1 MKNPI
6 MLLPFPR
13 NKVDNEIKIPFL
25 IVGLGNPGAEFR
37 HNRHNVGFMLIDC
50 LVDRLGESFSRLE
63 SNSLLTKA
71 KYQGKRL
78 LLAKPQTFMNLS
90 GQAVSRLMKYYKIPL
105 ESLLIV
111 YDDVDLP
118 LESIRIRPNGGAGG
132 HKGVASIIERLGTNE
147 FPRLRLGIGRPP
159 GRKNAAAHVLQ
170 NFTKEENVFLE
181 VTLERAVDAVLV
193 FVSAGLETAMNKY
206 NETVL

>member
-1 MKNPI
+1 MKNLI
-6 MLLPFPR
+6 MFLPFLR
-13 NKVDNEIKIPFL
+13 NNVDNERKLPFL
-25 IVGLGNPGAEFR
+25 IVGLGNPGAEFS
-37 HNRHNVGFMLIDC
+37 HNRHNVGFMLLDC
-50 LVDRLGESFSRLE
+50 LADRLGESFSRLE

-71 KYQGKRL
+71 KYQNKRL

-90 GQAVSRLMKYYKIPL
+90 GQAVSRLVKYYKIPL

-132 HKGVASIIERLGTNE
+132 HKGVASIIERLGTKE
-147 FPRLRLGIGRPP
+147 FPRLRLGIGRPS

-170 NFTKEENVFLE
+170 NFTKEENEFLE
-181 VTLERAVDAVLV
+181 VTLKRAVDAVLL

>member
-1 MKNPI
+1 
-6 MLLPFPR
+6 MLLPFLR
-13 NKVDNEIKIPFL
+13 NKVDNERELPFL

-37 HNRHNVGFMLIDC
+37 HNRHNVGFLLLDC
-50 LVDRLGESFSRLE
+50 LADRLGESFSRIE
-63 SNSLLTKA
+63 SSSLLTKA
-71 KYQGKRL
+71 KYQDKRL

-90 GQAVSRLMKYYKIPL
+90 GQAVSRLVKYYKIPL

-118 LESIRIRPNGGAGG
+118 LESIRIRPNGGPGG
-132 HKGVASIIERLGTNE
+132 HKGIASIIEHLGTNK

-170 NFTKEENVFLE
+170 DFTEEENEFLE

>member
-1 MKNPI
+1 MKNLI
-6 MLLPFPR
+6 MFLPFLR
-13 NKVDNEIKIPFL
+13 NNVDNERKPPFL
-25 IVGLGNPGAEFR
+25 IVGLGNPGAEFS
-37 HNRHNVGFMLIDC
+37 HNRHNVGFMLLDC

-71 KYQGKRL
+71 KYQDKRL

-90 GQAVSRLMKYYKIPL
+90 GQAVSRLVKYYKIPL

-147 FPRLRLGIGRPP
+147 FPRLRLGIGRPS

-193 FVSAGLETAMNKY
+193 FVSAGLEIAMNKY

>member
-6 MLLPFPR
+6 MLLPFLR
-13 NKVDNEIKIPFL
+13 NKVDDEMKPPFL
-25 IVGLGNPGAEFR
+25 IIGLGNPGAEFR
-37 HNRHNVGFMLIDC
+37 YNRHNIGFMLLDC
-50 LVDRLGESFSRLE
+50 LASRLGESFSRIE
-63 SNSLLTKA
+63 SNSLLAKT
-71 KYQGKRL
+71 KYQDKRL

-90 GQAVSRLMKYYKIPL
+90 GQAVGRLVKYYQITL

-118 LESIRIRPNGGAGG
+118 LESMRIRPNGGSGG

-159 GRKNAAAHVLQ
+159 GRKNAAAYVLQ
-170 NFTKEENVFLE
+170 NITKEEKEFLE

>member
-1 MKNPI
+1 MKNLI
-6 MLLPFPR
+6 MFLPFLR
-13 NKVDNEIKIPFL
+13 NNVDNERKLPFL

-37 HNRHNVGFMLIDC
+37 HNRHNVGFMLLDC
-50 LVDRLGESFSRLE
+50 LADRLGESFSRLE

-71 KYQGKRL
+71 KFQDKRL

-90 GQAVSRLMKYYKIPL
+90 GQAVSRLVKYYKIPL

-132 HKGVASIIERLGTNE
+132 HKGIASIIKRLGTNE
-147 FPRLRLGIGRPP
+147 FPRLRLGIGRPS

-181 VTLERAVDAVLV
+181 ETLERAVDAVLV
-193 FVSAGLETAMNKY
+193 FVSASLEAAMNKF

>member
-1 MKNPI
+1 MKSRI
-6 MLLPFPR
+6 MLLPFLR
-13 NKVDNEIKIPFL
+13 NKVDNERKLPFL

-37 HNRHNVGFMLIDC
+37 YNRHNVGFMLLDC
-50 LVDRLGESFSRLE
+50 LADRLGESFSRIE

-71 KYQGKRL
+71 KYQDKRL
-78 LLAKPQTFMNLS
+78 LLAKPQNFMNLS
-90 GQAVSRLMKYYKIPL
+90 GQAVFRLVKYYKIPL
-105 ESLLIV
+105 KSLLIV

-132 HKGVASIIERLGTNE
+132 HKGVASIIEHLGTNE

-159 GRKNAAAHVLQ
+159 GRKNAAAYVLQ
-170 NFTKEENVFLE
+170 DFIEEENEFIE

-206 NETVL
+206 NETIL

>member
-1 MKNPI
+1 MKNLI
-6 MLLPFPR
+6 MFLPFLR
-13 NKVDNEIKIPFL
+13 NNVDNERKLPYL
-25 IVGLGNPGAEFR
+25 IVGLGNPGAEFS
-37 HNRHNVGFMLIDC
+37 HNRHNVGFMLLDC
-50 LVDRLGESFSRLE
+50 LADRLGESFSRLE

-71 KYQGKRL
+71 KYQDKRL

-90 GQAVSRLMKYYKIPL
+90 GQAVSRLVKYYKIPL

-132 HKGVASIIERLGTNE
+132 HKGVASIIERLGTKE
-147 FPRLRLGIGRPP
+147 FPRLRLGIGRPS

-170 NFTKEENVFLE
+170 NFTKEENEFLE
-181 VTLERAVDAVLV
+181 VTLKRAVDAVLL

>member
-1 MKNPI
+1 
-6 MLLPFPR
+6 MLLPFLR
-13 NKVDNEIKIPFL
+13 NKVDNERELPFL

-37 HNRHNVGFMLIDC
+37 HNRHNVGFMLLDY
-50 LVDRLGESFSRLE
+50 LADRLGESFLRIEL
-63 SNSLLTKA
+63 NSLLTKA
-71 KYQGKRL
+71 KYQDKRL

-90 GQAVSRLMKYYKIPL
+90 GQAVGRLVKYYKIPL

-118 LESIRIRPNGGAGG
+118 LESIRIRPNGGSGG
-132 HKGVASIIERLGTNE
+132 HKGVASIIEHLGTNE
-147 FPRLRLGIGRPP
+147 FPRLRLGIGRPT
-159 GRKNAAAHVLQ
+159 GQKNAAAHVLQ
-170 NFTKEENVFLE
+170 DFNKEENEFLE

-206 NETVL
+206 NITVL

>member
-1 MKNPI
+1 MKNHI
-6 MLLPFPR
+6 MLLPFLQ
-13 NKVDNEIKIPFL
+13 NKVDNERKLPFL

-37 HNRHNVGFMLIDC
+37 HNRHNVGFLLLDC
-50 LVDRLGESFSRLE
+50 LADRLGESFSRIE

-71 KYQGKRL
+71 KYQDKRL

-90 GQAVSRLMKYYKIPL
+90 GQAIGRLVKYYKIPL

-118 LESIRIRPNGGAGG
+118 LESIRIRPNGGSGG
-132 HKGVASIIERLGTNE
+132 HKGVASIIERLGTND

-170 NFTKEENVFLE
+170 NFTKEENEFLE
-181 VTLERAVDAVLV
+181 VTLERAVDSVLV

-206 NETVL
+206 NESVL

>member
-1 MKNPI
+1 MKNLI
-6 MLLPFPR
+6 MFLPFLR
-13 NKVDNEIKIPFL
+13 NNVDNERKLPFL
-25 IVGLGNPGAEFR
+25 IVGLGNPGAEFS
-37 HNRHNVGFMLIDC
+37 HNRHNVGFMLLDC
-50 LVDRLGESFSRLE
+50 LADRLGESFSRLE

-71 KYQGKRL
+71 KYQNKRL
-78 LLAKPQTFMNLS
+78 LLAKPQTFINLS
-90 GQAVSRLMKYYKIPL
+90 GQAVSRLVKYYKIPL

-132 HKGVASIIERLGTNE
+132 HKGVASIIERLGTKE
-147 FPRLRLGIGRPP
+147 FPRLRLGIGRPS

-170 NFTKEENVFLE
+170 NFTKEENEFLE
-181 VTLERAVDAVLV
+181 VTLKRAVDAVLL

>member
-1 MKNPI
+1 MKNLI
-6 MLLPFPR
+6 MFLPFLR
-13 NKVDNEIKIPFL
+13 NNVDNERKLPFL
-25 IVGLGNPGAEFR
+25 IVGLGNPGAEFS
-37 HNRHNVGFMLIDC
+37 HNRHNVGFMLLDC
-50 LVDRLGESFSRLE
+50 LADRLGESFSRLE

-71 KYQGKRL
+71 KYQDKRL

-90 GQAVSRLMKYYKIPL
+90 GQAVSRLVKYYKIPL

-193 FVSAGLETAMNKY
+193 FVSAGLEASMNKY

>member
-1 MKNPI
+1 MKNLI
-6 MLLPFPR
+6 MFLPFLR
-13 NKVDNEIKIPFL
+13 NNVDNERKLPLL

-37 HNRHNVGFMLIDC
+37 HNRHNVGFMLLDC
-50 LVDRLGESFSRLE
+50 LADRLGESFSRLE

-71 KYQGKRL
+71 KYQDKRL

-90 GQAVSRLMKYYKIPL
+90 GQAVSRLVKYYKIPR

-193 FVSAGLETAMNKY
+193 FVSAGLEAAMNKY
-206 NETVL
+206 NETAL

>member
-6 MLLPFPR
+6 MLLPFLR
-13 NKVDNEIKIPFL
+13 NKVDNESKFPFL

-37 HNRHNVGFMLIDC
+37 QNRHNIGFMLLDC
-50 LVDRLGESFSRLE
+50 LADHLGESFSRLE

-71 KYQGKRL
+71 KYQDKRL

-90 GQAVSRLMKYYKIPL
+90 GQAVSRLVKYYKIPL

-170 NFTKEENVFLE
+170 DFTKEENVFLE
-181 VTLERAVDAVLV
+181 VTLERAVEAVLV

>member
-1 MKNPI
+1 MKNLI
-6 MLLPFPR
+6 IFLPFLR
-13 NKVDNEIKIPFL
+13 NKVDNESKLPFL
-25 IVGLGNPGAEFR
+25 IAGLGNPGAEFR
-37 HNRHNVGFMLIDC
+37 HNRHNVGFMLLDC
-50 LVDRLGESFSRLE
+50 LADRLGESFSRLE

-71 KYQGKRL
+71 KYQDKRL

-90 GQAVSRLMKYYKIPL
+90 GQAVSRLVKYYKIPL
-105 ESLLIV
+105 ESLLII

-147 FPRLRLGIGRPP
+147 FPRLRLGIGRPS

>member
-1 MKNPI
+1 MKNLI
-6 MLLPFPR
+6 MFLPFLR
-13 NKVDNEIKIPFL
+13 NNVDNERKLPLL

-37 HNRHNVGFMLIDC
+37 HNRHNVGFMLLDC
-50 LVDRLGESFSRLE
+50 LADRLGESFSRLE

-71 KYQGKRL
+71 KYQDKRL

-90 GQAVSRLMKYYKIPL
+90 GQAVSRLVKYYKIPR

-132 HKGVASIIERLGTNE
+132 HKGVTSIIERLGTNE

>member
-1 MKNPI
+1 MKNLI
-6 MLLPFPR
+6 MFLPFLR
-13 NKVDNEIKIPFL
+13 NNVDNERKLPFL
-25 IVGLGNPGAEFR
+25 IVGLGNPGAEFS
-37 HNRHNVGFMLIDC
+37 HNRHNVGFMLLDC
-50 LVDRLGESFSRLE
+50 LADRLGESFSRLE

-71 KYQGKRL
+71 KYQDKRL

-90 GQAVSRLMKYYKIPL
+90 GQAVSRLVKYYKIPL

-132 HKGVASIIERLGTNE
+132 HKGVASIIERLGTKE
-147 FPRLRLGIGRPP
+147 FPRLRLGIGRPS

-170 NFTKEENVFLE
+170 NFTKEENEFLE
-181 VTLERAVDAVLV
+181 VTLKRAVDAVLL

>member
-1 MKNPI
+1 
-6 MLLPFPR
+6 MLLPFLR
-13 NKVDNEIKIPFL
+13 NKVDNERELPFL

-37 HNRHNVGFMLIDC
+37 HNRHNVGFLLLDC
-50 LVDRLGESFSRLE
+50 LADRLGESFSRLE

-71 KYQGKRL
+71 KYQDKRL

-90 GQAVSRLMKYYKIPL
+90 GQAVSRLVKYYKIPL

-118 LESIRIRPNGGAGG
+118 LESIRIRPNGGPGG
-132 HKGVASIIERLGTNE
+132 HKGIASIIEHLGTNK

-170 NFTKEENVFLE
+170 DFTEEENEFLE

>member
-1 MKNPI
+1 MKNLI
-6 MLLPFPR
+6 MFLPFLR
-13 NKVDNEIKIPFL
+13 NNVDNERKPPFL

-37 HNRHNVGFMLIDC
+37 HNRHNVGFMLLDC

-71 KYQGKRL
+71 KYQDKRL

-90 GQAVSRLMKYYKIPL
+90 GQAVSRLVKYYKIPL

-147 FPRLRLGIGRPP
+147 FPRLRLGIGRPS

>member
-1 MKNPI
+1 MKNLI
-6 MLLPFPR
+6 MFLPFLR
-13 NKVDNEIKIPFL
+13 NNVDNERKLPFL
-25 IVGLGNPGAEFR
+25 IVGLGNPGAEFS
-37 HNRHNVGFMLIDC
+37 HNRHNVGFMLLDC
-50 LVDRLGESFSRLE
+50 LADRLGESFSRLE

-71 KYQGKRL
+71 KYQDKRL

-90 GQAVSRLMKYYKIPL
+90 GQAVSRLVKYYKIPL
-105 ESLLIV
+105 ESLLII

-147 FPRLRLGIGRPP
+147 FPRLRLGIGRPS

-206 NETVL
+206 NETIL

>member
-1 MKNPI
+1 MRNRI
-6 MLLPFPR
+6 MLLPFLR
-13 NKVDNEIKIPFL
+13 NKVDNERELPFL

-37 HNRHNVGFMLIDC
+37 HNRHNVGFMLLDY
-50 LVDRLGESFSRLE
+50 LADRLGESFLRIEL
-63 SNSLLTKA
+63 NSLLTKA
-71 KYQGKRL
+71 KYQDKRL

-90 GQAVSRLMKYYKIPL
+90 GQAVGRLVKYYKIPL

-118 LESIRIRPNGGAGG
+118 LESIRIRPNGGSGG
-132 HKGVASIIERLGTNE
+132 HKGVASIIEHLGTNE
-147 FPRLRLGIGRPP
+147 FPRLRLGIGRPT
-159 GRKNAAAHVLQ
+159 GQKNAAAHVLQ
-170 NFTKEENVFLE
+170 DFNKEENEFLE

-206 NETVL
+206 NITVL

>member
-1 MKNPI
+1 MRNHI
-6 MLLPFPR
+6 MLLPFLR
-13 NKVDNEIKIPFL
+13 NKVDNERELPFL

-37 HNRHNVGFMLIDC
+37 HNRHNVGFLLLDC
-50 LVDRLGESFSRLE
+50 LADRLGESFSRIE
-63 SNSLLTKA
+63 SSSLLTKA
-71 KYQGKRL
+71 KYQDKRL

-90 GQAVSRLMKYYKIPL
+90 GQAVSRLVKYYKIPL

-118 LESIRIRPNGGAGG
+118 LESIRIRPNGGPGG
-132 HKGVASIIERLGTNE
+132 HKGIASIIEHLGTNK

-170 NFTKEENVFLE
+170 DFTEEENEFLE

>member
-1 MKNPI
+1 
-6 MLLPFPR
+6 
-13 NKVDNEIKIPFL
+13 VQ
-25 IVGLGNPGAEFR
+25 
-37 HNRHNVGFMLIDC
+37 
-50 LVDRLGESFSRLE
+50 
-63 SNSLLTKA
+63 NSVTMD
-71 KYQGKRL
+71 KRL

-90 GQAVSRLMKYYKIPL
+90 GQAVSRLVKYYKIPL

-132 HKGVASIIERLGTNE
+132 HKGVASIIERLGTKE
-147 FPRLRLGIGRPP
+147 FPRLRLGIGRPS

-170 NFTKEENVFLE
+170 NFTKKENEFLE
-181 VTLERAVDAVLV
+181 VTLKRAVDAVLL

>member
-1 MKNPI
+1 MKNHI
-6 MLLPFPR
+6 MLLPFLR
-13 NKVDNEIKIPFL
+13 NKMDNERKLPFL

-37 HNRHNVGFMLIDC
+37 NNRHNVGFMLLDC
-50 LVDRLGESFSRLE
+50 LADHLGESFSRLE

-71 KYQGKRL
+71 KYQDKRL

-90 GQAVSRLMKYYKIPL
+90 GQAVGRLMEYYKIPL

-132 HKGVASIIERLGTNE
+132 HKGVASIIDRLGTNE

-170 NFTKEENVFLE
+170 NFSKEENEFLE

-206 NETVL
+206 NQTVL

>member
-1 MKNPI
+1 
-6 MLLPFPR
+6 MLLPFLR
-13 NKVDNEIKIPFL
+13 NKVDNARKLPFL

-37 HNRHNVGFMLIDC
+37 HNRHNVGFMLLDY
-50 LVDRLGESFSRLE
+50 LTNRLGESFSRIE

-71 KYQGKRL
+71 NYQDKRL

-90 GQAVSRLMKYYKIPL
+90 GQAVGRLVKYYKIPL

-118 LESIRIRPNGGAGG
+118 LESIRIRPNGGSGG
-132 HKGVASIIERLGTNE
+132 HNGVTSIIEHLGTNE

-159 GRKNAAAHVLQ
+159 GRKNATTYVLQ
-170 NFTKEENVFLE
+170 DFTKEENEFLE
-181 VTLERAVDAVLV
+181 VTLERAVDAVLL

>member
-1 MKNPI
+1 MKNLI
-6 MLLPFPR
+6 IFLPFLR
-13 NKVDNEIKIPFL
+13 NNVDNERKLPFL

-37 HNRHNVGFMLIDC
+37 HNRHNVGFLLLDC

-63 SNSLLTKA
+63 SNSFLTKA
-71 KYQGKRL
+71 KYQDKRL
-78 LLAKPQTFMNLS
+78 VLAKPQTFMNLS
-90 GQAVSRLMKYYKIPL
+90 GQAVGRLVKYYKIPL

-118 LESIRIRPNGGAGG
+118 LESIRIRPNGGSGG
-132 HKGVASIIERLGTNE
+132 HKGVASIIEHLGTNE
-147 FPRLRLGIGRPP
+147 FPRLRLGIGRPS

>member
-1 MKNPI
+1 MKNLI
-6 MLLPFPR
+6 MFLPFLR
-13 NKVDNEIKIPFL
+13 NNVDNERKPPFL

-37 HNRHNVGFMLIDC
+37 HNRHNVGFLLLDC
-50 LVDRLGESFSRLE
+50 LADRLGESFSRLE

-71 KYQGKRL
+71 KYQDKRL

-90 GQAVSRLMKYYKIPL
+90 GQAVSRLVKYYKIPL
-105 ESLLIV
+105 ESRLII

-147 FPRLRLGIGRPP
+147 FPRLRLGIGRPS
-159 GRKNAAAHVLQ
+159 GRKNAAVHVLQ

>member
-1 MKNPI
+1 MKNLI
-6 MLLPFPR
+6 MFLPFLR
-13 NKVDNEIKIPFL
+13 NNVDNERKLPFL
-25 IVGLGNPGAEFR
+25 IVGLGNPGAEFS
-37 HNRHNVGFMLIDC
+37 HNRHNVGFMLLDC
-50 LVDRLGESFSRLE
+50 LADRLGESFSRLE

-71 KYQGKRL
+71 KYQNKRL

-90 GQAVSRLMKYYKIPL
+90 GQAVSRLVKYYKIPL

-132 HKGVASIIERLGTNE
+132 HKGVASIIERLGTKE
-147 FPRLRLGIGRPP
+147 FPRLRLGIGRPS

-170 NFTKEENVFLE
+170 NFTKEENEFLE
-181 VTLERAVDAVLV
+181 VTLKRAVDAVLV

>member
-1 MKNPI
+1 MKNLI
-6 MLLPFPR
+6 MFLPFLR
-13 NKVDNEIKIPFL
+13 NNVDNERKLPFL

-37 HNRHNVGFMLIDC
+37 HNRHNVGFMLLDC
-50 LVDRLGESFSRLE
+50 LADRLGESFSRLE

-71 KYQGKRL
+71 KYQDKRL

-90 GQAVSRLMKYYKIPL
+90 GQAVSRLVKYYKIPL

-193 FVSAGLETAMNKY
+193 FVSAGLEAAMNKY

>member
-1 MKNPI
+1 MKNLI
-6 MLLPFPR
+6 MFLPFLR
-13 NKVDNEIKIPFL
+13 NNVDNERKLPFL
-25 IVGLGNPGAEFR
+25 IVGLGNPGAEFS
-37 HNRHNVGFMLIDC
+37 HNRHNVGFMLLDC
-50 LVDRLGESFSRLE
+50 LADRLGESFSRLE

-71 KYQGKRL
+71 KYQDKRL

-90 GQAVSRLMKYYKIPL
+90 GQAVSRLVKYYKIPL

-132 HKGVASIIERLGTNE
+132 HKGVASIIERLGTKV
-147 FPRLRLGIGRPP
+147 FPRLRLGIGRPS

-170 NFTKEENVFLE
+170 NFTKKENEFLE
-181 VTLERAVDAVLV
+181 VTLKRAVDAVLL

>member
-1 MKNPI
+1 MKNLI
-6 MLLPFPR
+6 MFLPFLR
-13 NKVDNEIKIPFL
+13 NNVDNERKLPFL

-37 HNRHNVGFMLIDC
+37 HNRHNVGFMLLDC
-50 LVDRLGESFSRLE
+50 LADRLGESFSRLE

-71 KYQGKRL
+71 KYQDKRL

-90 GQAVSRLMKYYKIPL
+90 GQAVSRLVKYYKIPL

-147 FPRLRLGIGRPP
+147 FPRLRLGIGRPS

>member
-1 MKNPI
+1 
-6 MLLPFPR
+6 MLLPFLR
-13 NKVDNEIKIPFL
+13 NKVDDERKLPFL

-37 HNRHNVGFMLIDC
+37 HNRHNVGFLLLDC

-63 SNSLLTKA
+63 SSSLLTKA
-71 KYQGKRL
+71 KYQDKRL

-90 GQAVSRLMKYYKIPL
+90 GQAVSRLVKYYKIPL

-118 LESIRIRPNGGAGG
+118 LESIRIRPNGGPGG
-132 HKGVASIIERLGTNE
+132 HKGIASIIEHLGTNK

-170 NFTKEENVFLE
+170 DFTEEENEFLE

>member
-1 MKNPI
+1 
-6 MLLPFPR
+6 MLLPFLR
-13 NKVDNEIKIPFL
+13 NKVDNESKLPFL

-37 HNRHNVGFMLIDC
+37 HNRHNVGFMLLDC
-50 LVDRLGESFSRLE
+50 LADHLGESFSRLE

-71 KYQGKRL
+71 KYQDKRL

-90 GQAVSRLMKYYKIPL
+90 GQAVSRLVKYYKIPL

-147 FPRLRLGIGRPP
+147 FPRLRLGIGRPS

-170 NFTKEENVFLE
+170 NFTKEENIFLE
-181 VTLERAVDAVLV
+181 VTLERAVDAILV
-193 FVSAGLETAMNKY
+193 FMSAGLETAMNKY

>member
-1 MKNPI
+1 MKNLI
-6 MLLPFPR
+6 MFLPFLR
-13 NKVDNEIKIPFL
+13 NNVDNERELPFL
-25 IVGLGNPGAEFR
+25 IVGLGNPGAEFS
-37 HNRHNVGFMLIDC
+37 HNRHNVGFMLLDC
-50 LVDRLGESFSRLE
+50 LADRLGESFSRLE

-71 KYQGKRL
+71 KYRDKRL

-90 GQAVSRLMKYYKIPL
+90 GQAVSRLVKYYKIPL

-132 HKGVASIIERLGTNE
+132 HKGVASIIERLGTKE
-147 FPRLRLGIGRPP
+147 FPRLRLGIGRPS

-170 NFTKEENVFLE
+170 NFTKEENEFLE
-181 VTLERAVDAVLV
+181 VTLKRSVDAVLL

>member
-1 MKNPI
+1 
-6 MLLPFPR
+6 MLLPFLR
-13 NKVDNEIKIPFL
+13 NKVDNERELPFL

-37 HNRHNVGFMLIDC
+37 HNRHNVGFLLLDC
-50 LVDRLGESFSRLE
+50 LADRLGESFSRIE
-63 SNSLLTKA
+63 SSSLLTKA
-71 KYQGKRL
+71 KYQDKRL

-90 GQAVSRLMKYYKIPL
+90 GQAVSRLVKYYKIPL

-118 LESIRIRPNGGAGG
+118 LESIRIRPNGGPGG
-132 HKGVASIIERLGTNE
+132 HKGIASIIEHLGTNE
-147 FPRLRLGIGRPP
+147 FPRLRLGIGRPT

-170 NFTKEENVFLE
+170 DFTEEENEFLE

>member
-1 MKNPI
+1 MKNLI
-6 MLLPFPR
+6 MFLPFLR
-13 NKVDNEIKIPFL
+13 NNVDNERKLPYL
-25 IVGLGNPGAEFR
+25 IVGLGNPGAEFS
-37 HNRHNVGFMLIDC
+37 HNRHNVGFMLLDC
-50 LVDRLGESFSRLE
+50 LADRLGESFSRLE

-71 KYQGKRL
+71 KYQDKRL

-90 GQAVSRLMKYYKIPL
+90 GQAVSRLVKYYKIPL

-132 HKGVASIIERLGTNE
+132 HKGVASIIEHLGTKE
-147 FPRLRLGIGRPP
+147 FPRLRLGIGRPS

-170 NFTKEENVFLE
+170 NFTKEENEFLE
-181 VTLERAVDAVLV
+181 VTLKRAVDAVLL

>member
-1 MKNPI
+1 
-6 MLLPFPR
+6 MLLPFLR
-13 NKVDNEIKIPFL
+13 NKVDNGRKLPFL

-37 HNRHNVGFMLIDC
+37 HNRHNVGFMLLDC
-50 LVDRLGESFSRLE
+50 LADRLGESFSRIE

-71 KYQGKRL
+71 KYQDKRL
-78 LLAKPQTFMNLS
+78 LLAKPQNFMNLS
-90 GQAVSRLMKYYKIPL
+90 GQAVFRLVKYYKIPL
-105 ESLLIV
+105 KSLLIV

-132 HKGVASIIERLGTNE
+132 HKGVASIIDHLGTNE

-159 GRKNAAAHVLQ
+159 GRKSAAAYVLQ
-170 NFTKEENVFLE
+170 DFIKEENEFIE
-181 VTLERAVDAVLV
+181 ITLERAVNAVLV

-206 NETVL
+206 NETVV

>member
-1 MKNPI
+1 
-6 MLLPFPR
+6 MLLPFLR
-13 NKVDNEIKIPFL
+13 NKMGNERKLPFL

-37 HNRHNVGFMLIDC
+37 HNRHNVGFMLLDC
-50 LVDRLGESFSRLE
+50 LADHLGESFSRLE

-71 KYQGKRL
+71 KYQDKRL

-90 GQAVSRLMKYYKIPL
+90 GQAVGRLVEYYKIPL
-105 ESLLIV
+105 GSLLIV

-170 NFTKEENVFLE
+170 NFSKEENEFLE

-193 FVSAGLETAMNKY
+193 FVSTGLDAAMNKY
-206 NETVL
+206 NQTVL

>member
-1 MKNPI
+1 MKNLI
-6 MLLPFPR
+6 MFLQFLR
-13 NKVDNEIKIPFL
+13 NNVDNERKLPFL
-25 IVGLGNPGAEFR
+25 IVGLGNPGAEFS
-37 HNRHNVGFMLIDC
+37 HNRHNVGFMLLDC
-50 LVDRLGESFSRLE
+50 LADRLGESFSRLE
-63 SNSLLTKA
+63 SNSLLTKT
-71 KYQGKRL
+71 KYQDKRL

-90 GQAVSRLMKYYKIPL
+90 GQAVSRLVKYYKIPL

-132 HKGVASIIERLGTNE
+132 HKGVASIIERLGTKD
-147 FPRLRLGIGRPP
+147 FPRLRLGIDRPS

-170 NFTKEENVFLE
+170 NFTKEENEFLE
-181 VTLERAVDAVLV
+181 VTLKRAVDAVLL

>member
-1 MKNPI
+1 MKNLI
-6 MLLPFPR
+6 MFLPFLR
-13 NKVDNEIKIPFL
+13 NNVDNERKLPLL

-37 HNRHNVGFMLIDC
+37 HNRHNVGFMLLDC
-50 LVDRLGESFSRLE
+50 LADRLGESFSRLE

-71 KYQGKRL
+71 KYQDKRL

-90 GQAVSRLMKYYKIPL
+90 GQAVSRLVKYYKIPR

-159 GRKNAAAHVLQ
+159 GRKNAAAHVLR

-193 FVSAGLETAMNKY
+193 FVSAGLEAAMNKY
-206 NETVL
+206 NETAL

>member
-6 MLLPFPR
+6 MLLPFLR
-13 NKVDNEIKIPFL
+13 NKVDNENKLPFL
-25 IVGLGNPGAEFR
+25 IVGLGNPGAEFS
-37 HNRHNVGFMLIDC
+37 HNRHNVGFMLLDC
-50 LVDRLGESFSRLE
+50 LADRLGESFSRLE

-71 KYQGKRL
+71 KYQDKRL

-90 GQAVSRLMKYYKIPL
+90 GQAVSRLVKYYKIPL